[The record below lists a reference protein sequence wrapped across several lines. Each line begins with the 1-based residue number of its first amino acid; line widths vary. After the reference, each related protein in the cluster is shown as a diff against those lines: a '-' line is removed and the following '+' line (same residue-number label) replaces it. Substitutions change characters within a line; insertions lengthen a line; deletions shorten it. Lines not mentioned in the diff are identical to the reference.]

1 MLNYITR
8 NKGAD
13 TRKQVTS
20 GSVKH
25 RSYLICYQKG
35 NSNYY
40 VLSNCLPSAMRNQPI
55 PSQRCS
61 LGVIVL
67 FLVRATNEFGAAVEW
82 GLADRNRRKCE
93 RFHVI
98 NGDNDRYRF
107 VLILY
112 FHRRGGWVRGMSFSQ
127 RCTWRFKSFKDLNG
141 LSTAKQS
148 LETLCL
154 QVFMDLD
161 GLSAGKQLLEALCL
175 RVFMDLDGLSTG
187 KQLLEALCLQ
197 VFTDLEGL
205 STGKQLLEA
214 LCLQVYMQLN
224 GLSTGKQLPTFRS
237 SFVSSSSHSDCLT
250 LNMKTQ
256 RAFESS
262 VTCHQYTRRNAPED
276 LSPKI
281 GCF

>member
-1 MLNYITR
+1 
-8 NKGAD
+8 
-13 TRKQVTS
+13 
-20 GSVKH
+20 
-25 RSYLICYQKG
+25 
-35 NSNYY
+35 
-40 VLSNCLPSAMRNQPI
+40 MRNQPI

-175 RVFMDLDGLSTG
+175 QVFMDLDGLSTGKQSLETLCLQVFMDLDGLSAGKQLLEALCLRVFMDLDGLSTG

-197 VFTDLEGL
+197 VFTDLDGL